1 MKLTFKMVMIL
12 ACAAM
17 LCWAGCG
24 DDDDDVVGSSDNH
37 APVISSV
44 VAEPDTIFDGMLSTV
59 TVNANDAD
67 GDALTYAW
75 DTPGSHLVST
85 GVAGNTIEVTNC
97 CAVTEVVSDMVV
109 AIVSDGNGGEVRD
122 SIDIWIAPA
131 P

>member
-44 VAEPDTIFDGMLSTV
+44 VAEP
-59 TVNANDAD
+59 
-67 GDALTYAW
+67 
-75 DTPGSHLVST
+75 T

-97 CAVTEVVSDMVV
+97 CAVTEVVSDIVV